1 MTTVSEQLTWARRL
15 LNGKESPLLEA
26 QILLSHVLK
35 CERLKLIAWPEM
47 AVSPEQQESF
57 RKLVERRI
65 QNEPVAYLVG
75 EKEFW
80 SHSFFVTTDTLVPR
94 PDTEK
99 LVEVVLEK
107 LPNEPMTVVDVGT
120 GSGIIAC
127 ILAIMRPKWQVIGVD
142 ISQRALDVAKMNSE
156 GHKLT
161 NVKWVHSRW
170 LEAFDDQEFD
180 AIVSNPP
187 YLRADDE
194 HLQQGD
200 LSFEPIGALVSGKT
214 GLEAYEHI
222 IAQSV
227 VRLKKGGTIAFEHGY
242 DQAGQVQALLVKSNF
257 TEIVTHKDLSGHSR
271 VTMGTR

>member
-15 LNGKESPLLEA
+15 LNGKDQPLFEA
-26 QILLSHVLK
+26 QILLAHVLK
-35 CERLKLIAWPEM
+35 CERIKLIAWPETTI
-47 AVSPEQQESF
+47 SPEQQSAF
-57 RKLVERRI
+57 RQLVERRT

-99 LVEVVLEK
+99 LVEVVLER
-107 LPNEPMTVVDVGT
+107 LPNEPMTIVDVGT
-120 GSGIIAC
+120 GSGIMAC
-127 ILAIMRPKWQVIGVD
+127 IFSIMRPKWEIIGVD
-142 ISQRALDVAKMNSE
+142 ISQRALDVAKLNSE
-156 GHKLT
+156 RHKLS
-161 NVKWVHSRW
+161 NIKWVHSRW
-170 LEAFDDQEFD
+170 LEALDNQEFD

-227 VRLKKGGTIAFEHGY
+227 MRLKKGGTIAFEHGY